1 MTNAIFDSL
10 SAAPPDHPQLPS
22 PATAT
27 DTCLAPDVTG
37 FYEATTGSIQYVVAD
52 PLTRSCA
59 VIDPVLDFDPRSGS
73 TGTTSADRLLK
84 HIEAQGLTLEWILDT
99 HPHADHFSAAGYL
112 KDMTGAS
119 TGIGERVV
127 QLQTLWKAIYNLPD
141 SVPVDG
147 SQWDRLFADGE
158 RFTVG
163 EMEVSVLLSP
173 GHTLCSV
180 TYLMWNAAFVHDTL
194 FMPDSGTA
202 RADFPGGDA
211 GQLWRSIQR
220 ILRLPSDT
228 RLFSGH
234 DYRPNG
240 RKAAWESTV
249 AAQRVHNLHV
259 KNFDESKFVKLRMER
274 DRGLP
279 MPTLML
285 SALQVN
291 LAGGRLPPL
300 ESNGRRY
307 LKIPLNAFLQ
317 ASWNNCSP

>member
-1 MTNAIFDSL
+1 MTNTIFESM
-10 SAAPPDHPQLPS
+10 SAAPPDHPQLAS

-27 DTCLAPDVTG
+27 DAGLTPDVTG
-37 FYEATTGSIQYVVAD
+37 FYDATTGSIQYVVAD
-52 PLTRSCA
+52 PLTRRCA

-73 TGTTSADRLLK
+73 TRTTSADRLLK
-84 HIEAQGLTLEWILDT
+84 HIEAHGLTLKWILDT

-127 QLQTLWKAIYNLPD
+127 EVQRLWKAIYNLPD
-141 SVPVDG
+141 SIPVDG
-147 SQWDRLFADGE
+147 SQWGRLFADGE

-163 EMEVSVLLSP
+163 EMEASVLLSP

-180 TYLMWNAAFVHDTL
+180 TYIMGNAAFVHDTL

-211 GQLWRSIQR
+211 RQLWRTIQR
-220 ILRLPSDT
+220 ILQLPSDT

-240 RKAAWESTV
+240 RRASWESTI
-249 AAQRVHNLHV
+249 AAQRAHNLHL
-259 KNFDESKFVKLRMER
+259 KNCDESKFVKLRTER
-274 DRGLP
+274 DRTLP
-279 MPTLML
+279 IPALML

-291 LAGGRLPPL
+291 LAGGRLPPP
-300 ESNGRRY
+300 ESDGRRY
-307 LKIPLNAFLQ
+307 LKIPLNAFAQ
-317 ASWNNCSP
+317 ASWVA

>member
-1 MTNAIFDSL
+1 VEPI
-10 SAAPPDHPQLPS
+10 
-22 PATAT
+22 
-27 DTCLAPDVTG
+27 VTG
-37 FYEATTGSIQYVVAD
+37 FYEATTGSVQYVVAD
-52 PLTRSCA
+52 PLTRKSA

-73 TGTTSADRLLK
+73 IRTTSADQLLR
-84 HIEAQGLTLEWILDT
+84 HIEAHGLTLEWILDT

-112 KDMTGAS
+112 KDMTGAA
-119 TGIGERVV
+119 TGIGERVTEV
-127 QLQTLWKAIYNLPD
+127 QRLWKQIYNLPD
-141 SVPVDG
+141 TVPTDG
-147 SQWDRLFADGE
+147 SQWDHLFADGE
-158 RFTVG
+158 RFTIG
-163 EMEVSVLLSP
+163 EMGASVLLSP
-173 GHTLCSV
+173 GHTLASV
-180 TYLMWNAAFVHDTL
+180 TYAIGNAAFVHDTV

-249 AAQRVHNLHV
+249 AAQRAHNLHV

-274 DRGLP
+274 DRSLP

-307 LKIPLNAFLQ
+307 VKIPLNAFPQ
-317 ASWNNCSP
+317 ASWDNCSP